1 MFRRTVLGTLALAA
15 GLLVFVGTTAARGHH
30 VEHYPAY
37 FGAAKGAYSLPQHH
51 VPQHVRR

>member
-1 MFRRTVLGTLALAA
+1 MFRRTILGAFAVAA
-15 GLLVFVGTTAARGHH
+15 GLFVFAGTAAARGHH

-51 VPQHVRR
+51 TMQHIRR